1 MSLRPWASCFTRGGR
16 LIQTPQDFRFAQ
28 GGGLTNMAEF
38 LRKKNL
44 FRLERK
50 KNRVFRLK
58 REMRRWVEKN
68 VFLDSVCPVS
78 LITKVWSQNSWHLPF
93 IGEKLIISGLTG
105 NAWAERKSDNVIVFY
120 ASISPQII
128 FWAILFLPVWLWSL
142 FFGLFPIFPDTSGH
156 SALSKPQRSC
166 RTTWDNKGQF
176 FGTD

>member
-1 MSLRPWASCFTRGGR
+1 
-16 LIQTPQDFRFAQ
+16 
-28 GGGLTNMAEF
+28 
-38 LRKKNL
+38 
-44 FRLERK
+44 
-50 KNRVFRLK
+50 
-58 REMRRWVEKN
+58 MRWWVEKN

-128 FWAILFLPVWLWSL
+128 FWAILFLPVWL

-166 RTTWDNKGQF
+166 RTIWDNKGHFLAPTNDWYKRQPPPLLWSAKKFTKKLRPIVQF
-176 FGTD
+176 FCRDYVQ